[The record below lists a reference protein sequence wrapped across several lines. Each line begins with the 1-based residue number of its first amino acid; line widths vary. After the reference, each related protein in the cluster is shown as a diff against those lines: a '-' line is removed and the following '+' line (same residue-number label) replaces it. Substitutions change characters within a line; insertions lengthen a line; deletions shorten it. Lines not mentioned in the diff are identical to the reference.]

1 MFHLITVKISTLI
14 IKFIHT
20 TNSALLDALKLYLLI
35 KKNLKVLLREMKL
48 MLPDKYGIHEK
59 TVKKA
64 DGSYRSLPML
74 RIRY

>member
-35 KKNLKVLLREMKL
+35 KNNLKVL
-48 MLPDKYGIHEK
+48 
-59 TVKKA
+59 
-64 DGSYRSLPML
+64 
-74 RIRY
+74 